1 MSHMTARNAYKSLE
15 ERLNN
20 FPQGAP
26 PSETLYKIL
35 KILFSEK
42 EAELVSQLPIKPF
55 TAKKAAEIWGI
66 PETEAIVVL
75 EELASRAVLLDIL
88 YKGVRKYVL
97 PPPMAGFFEFSIMRT
112 NGKLD
117 QQALSELFYQ
127 YLNVEEEFVR
137 KLLIEGETKMGR
149 VLANEYALSLGR
161 DSDPIQILDWEKA
174 TYHIEQAKHIGVS
187 MCYCR
192 HKMQHIGKACKA
204 PMEICMTFGNVA
216 DSLIRHGH
224 ARRIDADEC
233 KKLLQEAYDNN
244 LVQCAENVRDEIAFI
259 CNCCGCCCEFL
270 MAAKKYGALHSIAT
284 SNFIPKVKDENC
296 IKCKKCVRI
305 CPINAISFSENSVKI
320 DEEICI
326 GCGVCGRNCPVEAII
341 LEEREKKI
349 IPPLSTAHRVVLM
362 AIERGKLAQLIF
374 DNKALYSHRV
384 MGTILGSI
392 LKLPL
397 SQRIL
402 ANNQVKSKYLGALL
416 KDM

>member
-1 MSHMTARNAYKSLE
+1 MTARNAYKSLE

-174 TYHIEQAKHIGVS
+174 TYHI
-187 MCYCR
+187 
-192 HKMQHIGKACKA
+192 
-204 PMEICMTFGNVA
+204 
-216 DSLIRHGH
+216 
-224 ARRIDADEC
+224 
-233 KKLLQEAYDNN
+233 
-244 LVQCAENVRDEIAFI
+244 
-259 CNCCGCCCEFL
+259 
-270 MAAKKYGALHSIAT
+270 
-284 SNFIPKVKDENC
+284 
-296 IKCKKCVRI
+296 
-305 CPINAISFSENSVKI
+305 
-320 DEEICI
+320 
-326 GCGVCGRNCPVEAII
+326 
-341 LEEREKKI
+341 
-349 IPPLSTAHRVVLM
+349 
-362 AIERGKLAQLIF
+362 
-374 DNKALYSHRV
+374 
-384 MGTILGSI
+384 
-392 LKLPL
+392 
-397 SQRIL
+397 
-402 ANNQVKSKYLGALL
+402 
-416 KDM
+416 